1 MALVLVPLLGE
12 IAELVA
18 EYAAVEEIATE
29 ATVATE
35 TSIAE
40 RDAEIEGLLNEELQP
55 YVERLRAQMNRRRL
69 AIAARQAERAAR
81 RPAG

>member
-1 MALVLVPLLGE
+1 MAFVLFPLLGE

-29 ATVATE
+29 ATVAAE
-35 TSIAE
+35 ISIAE
-40 RDAEIEGLLNEELQP
+40 RDAEIEELLP
-55 YVERLRAQMNRRRL
+55 YVERLRAQMNRRKL
-69 AIAARQAERAAR
+69 ARAARQAERAAS

>member
-1 MALVLVPLLGE
+1 MTLVLVPLLGE

-35 TSIAE
+35 MSIAE
-40 RDAEIEGLLNEELQP
+40 RDAEIEELLP

-69 AIAARQAERAAR
+69 ARAARQAERAAS

>member
-1 MALVLVPLLGE
+1 MTLVLVPLLGE

-35 TSIAE
+35 MSIAE
-40 RDAEIEGLLNEELQP
+40 RDAEIEELLP

-69 AIAARQAERAAR
+69 AIAARQAERAAS

>member
-1 MALVLVPLLGE
+1 MALVLLGE
-12 IAELVA
+12 ITELVA

-35 TSIAE
+35 MSIAE
-40 RDAEIEGLLNEELQP
+40 RDAEIEELLP

-69 AIAARQAERAAR
+69 ARAARQAERAAS

>member
-35 TSIAE
+35 MSIAE
-40 RDAEIEGLLNEELQP
+40 RDAEIEELLP

-69 AIAARQAERAAR
+69 ARAARQAERAAS